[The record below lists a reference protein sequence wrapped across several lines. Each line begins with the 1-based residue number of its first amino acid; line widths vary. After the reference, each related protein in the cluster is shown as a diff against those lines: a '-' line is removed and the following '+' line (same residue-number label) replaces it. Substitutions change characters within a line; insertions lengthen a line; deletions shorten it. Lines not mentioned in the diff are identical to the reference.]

1 MIFIQRFVILNH
13 ISSHTNILC
22 QNTQKSIKCIKI
34 TCIQVENNRLIFSL
48 FLTLIHFN
56 MIICRLGFFI
66 IIIVVTII
74 SYITSI
80 SPETTDN
87 LQFRKQP
94 TRNFTLQNSNE
105 SEKRNNKYMDDNND
119 QQLIVLQEFK
129 MYSSLYQIKP

>member
-1 MIFIQRFVILNH
+1 
-13 ISSHTNILC
+13 
-22 QNTQKSIKCIKI
+22 
-34 TCIQVENNRLIFSL
+34 
-48 FLTLIHFN
+48 

-105 SEKRNNKYMDDNND
+105 SEIRNNKYMDDNND

-129 MYSSLYQIKP
+129 MYSSLYQIEP